1 MDVRQEAREDLA
13 AVLRWSCRLGLNE
26 GVDNHYSVLVPGT
39 DDRFIINPH
48 RRHWSDIRAS
58 DLVEVDADGN
68 LVVGMS
74 RRSRRLFS
82 STGASMRNC
91 PHARDSPYAYALC
104 DILDGNCWCAARA
117 DRSTSAKVSQS
128 NCLR

>member
-1 MDVRQEAREDLA
+1 MDVRQEARGDLA
-13 AVLRWSCRLGLNE
+13 AVLRWSCRFGLNE

-68 LVVGMS
+68 LVVVMS
-74 RRSRRLFS
+74 RRS
-82 STGASMRNC
+82 
-91 PHARDSPYAYALC
+91 
-104 DILDGNCWCAARA
+104 
-117 DRSTSAKVSQS
+117 
-128 NCLR
+128 